1 MGCICSMNR
10 QYTSHHLIENL
21 TLSTGRFPTMQSGL
35 CSLVD
40 ACQMNT
46 LIYDRNEIVL
56 HELMTIDFL

>member
-1 MGCICSMNR
+1 MNQ
-10 QYTSHHLIENL
+10 QYKGHHLIQ
-21 TLSTGRFPTMQSGL
+21 TLPCQLVGFPVPTMQSGL

-46 LIYDRNEIVL
+46 LIYDRNKIVL